1 MICAQVINGGAARLA
16 ASLEAAARRAK
27 AGDPNLA
34 EALAEFID
42 EADAFRGDVTVVAD
56 AASHEDIGDTLTT
69 VHKSKCRR
77 YGSLIDLCAG

>member
-1 MICAQVINGGAARLA
+1 MINGGAARLA